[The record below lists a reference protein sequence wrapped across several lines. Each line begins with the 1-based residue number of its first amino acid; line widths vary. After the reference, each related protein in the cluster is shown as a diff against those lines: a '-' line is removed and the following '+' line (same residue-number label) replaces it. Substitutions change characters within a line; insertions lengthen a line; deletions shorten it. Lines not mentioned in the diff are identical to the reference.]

1 MDRTKKLAVAMAAV
15 SAYIKAEEEEEE
27 AMIASTRDSRSPAWS
42 MSGRLTQT
50 QQSNMIQTIAFR

>member
-15 SAYIKAEEEEEE
+15 SAYIKAEEEE

>member
-1 MDRTKKLAVAMAAV
+1 MDKTKKMAVAMAAV
-15 SAYIKAEEEEEE
+15 SAYIKAEEEE
-27 AMIASTRDSRSPAWS
+27 ALTVSTRDSRSPAWS

>member
-1 MDRTKKLAVAMAAV
+1 MDRTKKMAVAMAAV
-15 SAYIKAEEEEEE
+15 SAYIKAEEEE